1 MVSARRGGCAVAGA
15 GAAAGASG
23 RVAGPQRL
31 LQEEWQVAPR
41 LPKECVLQE
50 ERGRRMSGDQ
60 ALRPSSRA
68 RGDEVGHL
76 ATQPGAASQ
85 LPEVGSYSYQGF
97 PIPV

>member
-1 MVSARRGGCAVAGA
+1 MQELVQQLGPWD
-15 GAAAGASG
+15 
-23 RVAGPQRL
+23 RVAGSQRL
-31 LQEEWQVAPR
+31 LQEEWQVAPQ
-41 LPKECVLQE
+41 LHKECVLQE

-60 ALRPSSRA
+60 ALRPFSPA
-68 RGDEVGHL
+68 WGDEVGHL